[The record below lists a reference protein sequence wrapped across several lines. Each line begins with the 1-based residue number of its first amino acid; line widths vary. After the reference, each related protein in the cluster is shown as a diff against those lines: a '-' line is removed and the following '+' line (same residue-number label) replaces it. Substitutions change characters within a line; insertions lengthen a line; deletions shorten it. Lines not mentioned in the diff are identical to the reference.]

1 MSELLIPLDNY
12 LAAGLHIGTQQ
23 KTHDMEKYIFRV
35 RSDGLYVLDVHKTDE
50 RLKYV
55 AKFLAQYEPDDILV
69 VATRQY
75 GQAPVKKFGEV
86 TGCKT
91 IPGRFIP
98 GTLTNPS
105 YAKFIEPK
113 VIVVTDPRS
122 DSQAILES
130 KQNGI
135 PVVALCDSENLLAN
149 VDICVPS
156 NNKGRKAI
164 ALIYWLLARQLLR
177 ERGVIGEDEDL
188 DLEPSNS
195 FEFPF
200 FFYLFFYYFSVFS
213 IFFCFLFF

>member
-91 IPGRFIP
+91 IPGR
-98 GTLTNPS
+98 
-105 YAKFIEPK
+105 
-113 VIVVTDPRS
+113 RS

-188 DLEPSNS
+188 DLEPSD
-195 FEFPF
+195 FELKF
-200 FFYLFFYYFSVFS
+200 
-213 IFFCFLFF
+213 